1 MFWFPVSSA
10 AFSPAGGFGHRF
22 LQFSG
27 QFGEVRVILHDL
39 LQVHH
44 SFRPRCPNHGFTV
57 NSVNPESSFASKL
70 VLQLAEPVFGISA
83 AEVHRIHPTPCRAA
97 KCSMLKVVVENHD
110 VAGRCL

>member
-1 MFWFPVSSA
+1 M
-10 AFSPAGGFGHRF
+10 RI
-22 LQFSG
+22 
-27 QFGEVRVILHDL
+27 ILHDL

-57 NSVNPESSFASKL
+57 NSVNPEPGFASKL
-70 VLQLAEPVFGISA
+70 VSQLAEPVFGIST
-83 AEVHRIHPTPCRAA
+83 AEVHRIHSAPSGAA